1 MTKKRGF
8 SLVEGLITIGI
19 IGIMLL
25 LVNLLMRDLQR
36 ESRHS
41 RDQDRRL
48 GAQQCIDRIG
58 LALRSCRQVLE
69 PVTGTRPLLRL
80 RGWNAREN
88 ENRLPLPPFTPPAN
102 WEPAAPAHLLEKR
115 FEVSQGT
122 LLCTQTQ
129 GGDVHVLRML
139 GEVEAF
145 SATAEADGS
154 FRLRIEW
161 FDSKRRPQALERASQ
176 GVYR

>member
-1 MTKKRGF
+1 MRYRGGF
-8 SLVEGLITIGI
+8 SIVEGLITMGI
-19 IGIMLL
+19 IGVMLM

-36 ESRHS
+36 ESSHS

-69 PVTGTRPLLRL
+69 PTTGTRPLLRL

-88 ENRLPLPPFTPPAN
+88 QNRLPLPPFTPPAT
-102 WEPAAPAHLLEKR
+102 WEPAAPAYLLEKR
-115 FEVSQGT
+115 FEVSQGA

-145 SATAEADGS
+145 SATAQPDGS
-154 FRLRIEW
+154 FRLRVEW
-161 FDSKRRPQALERASQ
+161 FDSKRRPQAMERASQ
-176 GVYR
+176 GVYQ